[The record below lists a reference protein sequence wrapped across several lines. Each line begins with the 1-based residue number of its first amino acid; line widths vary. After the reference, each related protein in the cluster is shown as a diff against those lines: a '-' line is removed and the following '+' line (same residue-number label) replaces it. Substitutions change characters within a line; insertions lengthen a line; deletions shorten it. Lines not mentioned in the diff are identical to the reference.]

1 MNQMITDNARNYI
14 DHDPHCYGVTNQ
26 LADGSV
32 CHYSLIITIYC
43 LLALIVSNIFYIR
56 EFTALKPAD

>member
-1 MNQMITDNARNYI
+1 MITDYAQFSLYYI
-14 DHDPHCYGVTNQ
+14 DHDPHYYGVINQ

-43 LLALIVSNIFYIR
+43 LLALIVANIFLSTRIHR
-56 EFTALKPAD
+56 VKTS